1 MEHALG
7 MLVVDVKGIVR
18 NVSPIL
24 TNVTYVDTPNV
35 AVASPILTKGV
46 AIVYTLMQSL
56 VLSVAGVLFLFVVA
70 TFSISLSNT
79 VVHGGLRDT

>member
-24 TNVTYVDTPNV
+24 TNVTYVDTRNV
-35 AVASPILTKGV
+35 A
-46 AIVYTLMQSL
+46 
-56 VLSVAGVLFLFVVA
+56 FVC
-70 TFSISLSNT
+70 
-79 VVHGGLRDT
+79 